1 MIKFR
6 QSLQSLD
13 SMIEDIMNKYDHD
26 DWPSFEIE
34 DRTKIRILKQKRF
47 KYVMS
52 KQEKQ
57 IMGEWEFFE
66 LLIVSTLLVLLVSI
80 QRE

>member
-13 SMIEDIMNKYDHD
+13 SMIEDIMNKYDHY

-52 KQEKQ
+52 KQEK
-57 IMGEWEFFE
+57 
-66 LLIVSTLLVLLVSI
+66 
-80 QRE
+80 

>member
-13 SMIEDIMNKYDHD
+13 SMIEDIMDKYDHD

-52 KQEKQ
+52 KQEK
-57 IMGEWEFFE
+57 
-66 LLIVSTLLVLLVSI
+66 
-80 QRE
+80 